1 MEARKPYPA
10 LDGRERVIPIEGSS
24 RRIGSRSNSY
34 SRDIARDNTRSS
46 FRDGGNYNGRHL
58 IGTQI

>member
-1 MEARKPYPA
+1 MEARKPYSA

-34 SRDIARDNTRSS
+34 TRDNNQSS
-46 FRDGGNYNGRHL
+46 FRDGGNYNGMHL
-58 IGTQI
+58 VGTQF